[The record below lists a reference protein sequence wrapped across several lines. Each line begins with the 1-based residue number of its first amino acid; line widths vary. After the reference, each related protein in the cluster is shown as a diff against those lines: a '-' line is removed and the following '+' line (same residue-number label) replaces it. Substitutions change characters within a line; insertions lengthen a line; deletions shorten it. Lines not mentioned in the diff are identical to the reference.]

1 MATFF
6 PCCYLCLCC
15 GSICTHSERDHK
27 VREKTPETVKSL
39 ECLEQDTDDRLTI
52 MEATSREVSNN
63 NNHNTSNNNGNTSS
77 VYSNEDETVMESP
90 SNNDGNTYNAAD
102 DPPLYRDVVNHDETE
117 SLPNYPELAD
127 DYTYV

>member
-1 MATFF
+1 M
-6 PCCYLCLCC
+6 
-15 GSICTHSERDHK
+15 
-27 VREKTPETVKSL
+27 
-39 ECLEQDTDDRLTI
+39 EQDTDDRLTI

-63 NNHNTSNNNGNTSS
+63 NNHNTSNNNGNASS